1 MNDNM
6 DKRNDANRDE
16 VNRYRQQRVEQFRL
30 NISDNTGE
38 LPKAQADSDFSDEIT
53 SFSDENT
60 KAQIERASKKELRR
74 QKREEKKVERIKA
87 SRNKKVFRL
96 AWIVLVALV
105 TVVITHFLITGCN
118 DFLAIKRKDASVAT
132 IRIKTEDTVS
142 DIAQQLE
149 DKGVIDSKEFFTVFA
164 KITGKLDSV
173 VPGIYHLS
181 KDKDYLGILNH
192 LQFTGN
198 VQSTIEVVVTEG
210 TNVLDLVETLYS
222 AGVTHADDK
231 DEFLRLLDSNEFDD
245 EYHFLRDIDEDDERE
260 YRLEGYLFPDTY
272 QFYIDEAPEI
282 TIRRF
287 LDNFYTKV
295 YEYEHEVEGYDEPV
309 TIYQM
314 MQDNRGYTIDEYV
327 NMASIIQAEAAN
339 DDDMFGVS
347 SVIHNRLEFG
357 YQYDIHTLGMDSTIF
372 YPYKNADAVP
382 ENIRDTFESP
392 YDTYK
397 HEGLPPS
404 AICSPSLN
412 ALLAAVMPEDSDY
425 LYFCHSADGQSYY
438 AATFSEHQLNLSKA
452 GLD

>member
-16 VNRYRQQRVEQFRL
+16 VNRYRQQRVEQFKL

-38 LPKAQADSDFSDEIT
+38 LPKAQVNSDFSDEIT
-53 SFSDENT
+53 SFSDETT

-74 QKREEKKVERIKA
+74 QKREEKKVEKIKA

-105 TVVITHFLITGCN
+105 TVVITQFLITGCN
-118 DFLAIKRKDASVAT
+118 DFLAIKRKDTAVAT
-132 IRIKTEDTVS
+132 IRIKTEDSVS
-142 DIAQQLE
+142 DIAKQLE
-149 DKGVIDSKEFFTVFA
+149 DKGVIDSKTFFTVFA
-164 KITGKLDSV
+164 KITGKLDGV
-173 VPGIYHLS
+173 TPGIYHLS

-210 TNVLDLVETLYS
+210 TNILELVDTLYS
-222 AGVTHADDK
+222 AGVTHADDRE
-231 DEFLRLLDSNEFDD
+231 EFLRLLNSNEFDE
-245 EYHFLRDIDEDDERE
+245 EYPFLKEIEDDSDRE
-260 YRLEGYLFPDTY
+260 YRLEGYMFPDTY

-282 TIRRF
+282 TIKRF
-287 LDNFYTKV
+287 LDNFYTRV
-295 YEYEHEVEGYDEPV
+295 YEYEYEIEGYDEPV
-309 TIYQM
+309 TLYQV
-314 MQDNRGYTIDEYV
+314 MQDNDGYTLDEYV
-327 NMASIIQAEAAN
+327 NMASIVQAEAAN
-339 DDDMFGVS
+339 DEDMFGVS
-347 SVIHNRLEFG
+347 SVIHNRLEYG
-357 YQYDIHTLGMDSTIF
+357 PQYDIHTLGMDSTIF
-372 YPYKNADAVP
+372 YPYKNRDAVP
-382 ENIRDTFESP
+382 DDIIDNFESV

-412 ALLAAVMPEDSDY
+412 ALIAAAVPEDSNY

-438 AATFSEHQLNLSKA
+438 AATFSEHQSNLSKA